1 MQTQNLHRE
10 KKNMPQNIHI
20 KMSFGARLC
29 NTLYFCDKMEQ
40 PYWEKLQ
47 VTKDCIFPWQLP
59 LWTDLNVTRQE
70 INRSSDRDM
79 IISWNFTVI
88 TKPFILAVINAC
100 ASDMWSGIHGK
111 HMVTTESLPVQLVGF
126 WCNVSAKCCFTNYFT
141 CHNFYIPDFFLVIIV
156 NNNKTSLILVKNI
169 VLYISSLLHDY
180 RLSMTLNSTDNRSIS
195 CLAVFL
201 YHLINDWSVGKHQTA

>member
-1 MQTQNLHRE
+1 MGKIASHQRLHFSLATSTLDRFE
-10 KKNMPQNIHI
+10 CNKTRNKQKQWSWHDHFVKFCSRHETIH
-20 KMSFGARLC
+20 
-29 NTLYFCDKMEQ
+29 
-40 PYWEKLQ
+40 
-47 VTKDCIFPWQLP
+47 
-59 LWTDLNVTRQE
+59 
-70 INRSSDRDM
+70 
-79 IISWNFTVI
+79 
-88 TKPFILAVINAC
+88 
-100 ASDMWSGIHGK
+100 SGIHGK

-169 VLYISSLLHDY
+169 VLYISSFLHDY